1 MANTIPYEKIQA
13 LLCMCPKLLELQEPK
28 LEEQVRGR
36 VLELLRLELYPSEP
50 ASPIPP
56 RPEPEPEPHQAEEVE
71 ELHIKT
77 IQGKR
82 LAMSPKTNGCFEV
95 LEGDEVGAWIGMYN
109 LSTGTI
115 DRTEPDPDLPLEQ
128 RWMNL
133 PPIGKHDPLEQD
145 IYRQILLDKERIC
158 IANPPPKKDGSSTV
172 LLMNDNISAINREGV
187 PVGFLFGGRLY
198 QSPTALLRAAE
209 EKKTSRTG
217 NLHVCVQRKDDRDGL
232 NKWFCLKVLSAKIR
246 GF

>member
-1 MANTIPYEKIQA
+1 
-13 LLCMCPKLLELQEPK
+13 MCPKLLELQEPK

-36 VLELLRLELYPSEP
+36 VLELLRSELYPPEP
-50 ASPIPP
+50 TSPVPD
-56 RPEPEPEPHQAEEVE
+56 RPEPKNEEVE

-82 LAMSPKTNGCFEV
+82 VAMSPETNGCFEV
-95 LEGDEVGAWIGMYN
+95 LEGDEVGSWIGAYN
-109 LSTGTI
+109 PSTGTI

-145 IYRQILLDKERIC
+145 IYRQILLDKERVC

-187 PVGFLFGGRLY
+187 PVGFLYGGRLY
-198 QSPTALLRAAE
+198 QSPTALLRAVE

-217 NLHVCVQRKDDRDGL
+217 SVHICVNRKDSRDGL